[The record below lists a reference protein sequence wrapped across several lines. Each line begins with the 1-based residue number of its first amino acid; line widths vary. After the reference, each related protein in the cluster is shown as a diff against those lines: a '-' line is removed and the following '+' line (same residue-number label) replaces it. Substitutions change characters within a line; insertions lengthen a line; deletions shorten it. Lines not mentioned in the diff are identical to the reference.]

1 MEKHLLLIS
10 TGGTIASVQTRQGLS
25 PCPDDELLHAA
36 CRCPPDCSL
45 TLKQLFALDSSNIQ
59 PEEWLQLAEFIAS
72 QSGRY
77 DGIVVTHGT
86 DTMAYTA
93 GILSFMLCGIQ
104 IPVVLT
110 GSQIPLG
117 QPFSDAPMNLQ
128 CALYAAASSIRGV
141 FLAFAGKLILGCRAV
156 KTRTCGMNAFESI
169 NYPLIGQVSLHGLD
183 IYEHTLPAAVRQS
196 FRIRVSDRVFL
207 LKLTPGLDPA
217 ILDSVVALGYRAV
230 VIEAFGIGGVHFLH
244 RNFCRKIA
252 QLSAC
257 GIVIVITSQCLYE
270 TSDLTQYEVGRAALA
285 AGAVSAGDMTSEAAF
300 TKLMWLLAQY
310 HDRDELIYRFTTQ
323 LCGEITPPIK
333 PLNGEKTVP

>member
-10 TGGTIASVQTRQGLS
+10 TGGTIASVPTRQGLS
-25 PCPDDELLHAA
+25 PCTDDSLLRAA
-36 CRCPPDCSL
+36 CQCPPGCCL

-93 GILSFMLCGIQ
+93 GILSYMLCGIH

-128 CALYAAASSIRGV
+128 CALHAAASPIRGV
-141 FLAFAGKLILGCRAV
+141 FLAFAGKLMLGCRAV
-156 KTRTCGMNAFESI
+156 KIRTCGMNAFESI

-183 IYEHTLPAAVRQS
+183 IYENALPTPVHQP
-196 FRIRVSDRVFL
+196 FRIQVSDRVFL

-217 ILDSVVALGYRAV
+217 ILDAVMALGYRAIL
-230 VIEAFGIGGVHFLH
+230 IEAFGIGGVHFLH
-244 RNFCRKIA
+244 RNFCQKIA
-252 QLSAC
+252 QLSSR
-257 GIVIVITSQCLYE
+257 GIVIVISSQCLYE
-270 TSDLTQYEVGRAALA
+270 KSDLTQYEVGRVALA

-300 TKLMWLLAQY
+300 TKLMWLLSQY
-310 HDRDELIYRFTTQ
+310 RERDEIIQHFVSP
-323 LCGEITPPIK
+323 LCGEIAFP
-333 PLNGEKTVP
+333 